1 MLILNYNLF
10 AISIALYIWHF
21 KGYSNGNS
29 SCNSLD
35 YGYFSPILAHYLLI
49 YFLIK

>member
-10 AISIALYIWHF
+10 AISIALCIWHF
-21 KGYSNGNS
+21 KGYSNGN